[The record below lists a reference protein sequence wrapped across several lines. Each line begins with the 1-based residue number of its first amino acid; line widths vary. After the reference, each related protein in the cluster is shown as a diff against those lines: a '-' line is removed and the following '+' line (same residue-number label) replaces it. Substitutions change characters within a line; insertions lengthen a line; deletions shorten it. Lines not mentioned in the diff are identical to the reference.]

1 MKLLVIQT
9 AIILCLLCCG
19 INCSTLCVVSDASSV
34 ASSGKHC
41 INTTKNITL
50 AFVTFNNYSRRYST
64 ILVEGQH
71 KLLPSLSNTFYNVTN
86 LDIIGQNS
94 AEITCNTGAGLA
106 FIGSAHIV
114 IKNIRFIGCGAV
126 HNGTSKANNLLLF
139 WPLSASL
146 YFLKCVN
153 ITMDSIIISDSDGF
167 GVQIYA
173 TVGFNTV
180 KNSIFTNNGN
190 SQQYGGGVHIEFPYC
205 YPTSK
210 HLCVSNYSDYYKMNS
225 TYIIINCIFEDN
237 NALIPNASITTYNK
251 PYNKSH
257 VSFGR
262 GGGLSFVLK
271 GEAKNN
277 KIVLNN
283 CTFSNNS
290 ALFGGGL
297 YIQLLDEAQHNV
309 VIVNN
314 SLFNMNRALHVGG
327 GAKVNILSFS
337 NSSFQFNDVHFSHC
351 HFNNN
356 SAMEIAGGLSLLATK
371 EQRFV
376 FPTNVFLIDSTQF
389 FANKAQYGAALDLS
403 TWPSLTGIT
412 VQPEL
417 SSCNFTDNLITTK
430 LGRVVGSGTVYLSD
444 ITVNL
449 YDSIIFKHNN
459 GSAVVASGSVV
470 SFKDN
475 CSANFTENTGISGG
489 ALSLFAHSYI
499 VVGKRTTFSF
509 INNVAST
516 LGGAIFAFFA
526 GERTFLSSRDCFLRY
541 YDVNIGPYKWLTHFY
556 FRNNTANKQ
565 HNSIYATSLLA
576 CAWGMDRGVP
586 NTLDI
591 QKNVFCWN
599 STYRWIYKTD
609 NLTLDKCH
617 NQIATAPAN
626 FSSEVVNISVVPGM
640 STHFSLTAF
649 DAQND
654 TIKDNLYFLSSQSDD
669 VIIEGNYDYIS
680 TTTIKLKKA
689 SKDVT
694 NGTVIL
700 QTLSPHIIQS
710 ILNVTFKDC
719 SLGLQFQNETCKC
732 PNNSKAFHG
741 FAKCYRDSKVELQR
755 GYWIGNYKK
764 DNVSDIIVVAQ
775 CYYCNN
781 NASTTELDGGFLPVK
796 HLACKDNREGFLC
809 SECRDGTAPAINTDD
824 SQCVECNGV
833 NAGGILYLITHFIF
847 TTIIFFVILF
857 TNFALT
863 SGKLAAVT
871 LFAQMFVVILGD
883 IDLYTAD
890 IVQSHKLANGL
901 HQFYRFIYGLFNLDF
916 FLVFPPRCLGPNLNS
931 AQVLA
936 LLYIPATYPLFLVLA
951 TYIVFKLENRWACL
965 QLISENTIQR
975 IRPIRDAIDKRKHQ
989 ENMDKKVSLAQKIWN
1004 AIATATLLS
1013 YTKITIMTYY
1023 LLTPVLLWDKD
1034 NKIQGIRMYFYAKNG
1049 AFTPEFTIPAL
1060 IIGLYVLSFPF
1071 FLLLFFYEEDLS
1083 NRMLHNLED
1092 SQPSQCEDE
1101 IRIER
1106 TKPRFLNH
1114 LLYAYQRD
1122 YKRVKSPNSLAK
1134 PNEDDNKCFK
1144 CFKNHWQIRMGRFW
1158 KWESLRNDFRWVPGA
1173 YFFVRIFLLSA
1184 RLGAFSFAIQY
1195 IIQIIICSVTA
1206 ILVVFFQPY
1215 RKSWMNKLD
1224 ASVFQIMVMILSISL
1239 YQYYLVVAGS
1249 GLSMWGFVF
1258 QYFLISL
1265 PLLYL
1270 VSLVVNSIWK
1280 SHWCNKMGKSLK
1292 LKWCPKN
1299 GKIKQI
1305 NLNDFAENE
1314 EEEKC
1319 LNAQFYDVG
1328 HTFVK

>member
-1 MKLLVIQT
+1 MKLLVVQT

-19 INCSTLCVVSDASSV
+19 INCSTLCVVSDALSV
-34 ASSGKHC
+34 ASSRIAC
-41 INTTKNITL
+41 DNTTSNITF
-50 AFVTFNNYSRRYST
+50 AFILFNDHSDQYST
-64 ILVEGQH
+64 IVVVGQH
-71 KLLPSLSNTFYNVTN
+71 KLLPSLSTTFHNVTN
-86 LDIIGQNS
+86 LHIIGQNS
-94 AEITCNTGAGLA
+94 SEITCNTGAGLA
-106 FIGSAHIV
+106 FIDSANIV

-126 HNGTSKANNLLLF
+126 HYGTSKVNDVFPL
-139 WPLSASL
+139 LSASL

-173 TVGFNTV
+173 TVGFNTI
-180 KNSIFTNNGN
+180 KNSLFINNGN

-205 YPTSK
+205 YPTSE
-210 HLCVSNYSDYYKMNS
+210 HLCVSNYSDYYKINS
-225 TYIIINCIFEDN
+225 TYNIIDCIFEDN
-237 NALIPNASITTYNK
+237 NALTPNASITTYIK
-251 PYNKSH
+251 PYNESH

-271 GEAKNN
+271 GAAKNN
-277 KIVLNN
+277 KIFLDNL
-283 CTFSNNS
+283 TFSNNS

-309 VIVNN
+309 VTVNN
-314 SLFNMNRALHVGG
+314 SLFDMNKALHVGG
-327 GAKVNILSFS
+327 GVKVNILSFS

-371 EQRFV
+371 EQCYIFLM
-376 FPTNVFLIDSTQF
+376 NVFSIDSTQF
-389 FANKAQYGAALDLS
+389 FANKARYGAALDLS

-412 VQPEL
+412 VQVEA
-417 SSCNFTDNLITTK
+417 SNCNFIDNFITTK

-459 GSAVVASGSVV
+459 GSAIVASGSVV

-499 VVGKRTTFSF
+499 VVGKHTTFSF
-509 INNVAST
+509 INNVART

-541 YDVNIGPYKWLTHFY
+541 YDANVGPYEWLTHFY

-565 HNSIYATSLLA
+565 HNSIYATSLLG
-576 CAWGMDRGVP
+576 CAWGMDNGVSDI
-586 NTLDI
+586 LDI

-599 STYRWIYKTD
+599 STNRWIYETD
-609 NLTLDKCH
+609 KLTLDECH

-654 TIKDNLYFLSSQSDD
+654 TIKNNLYFLSSQSDD

-732 PNNSKAFHG
+732 PNNSKAFHS
-741 FAKCYRDSKVELQR
+741 FVKCYKDSKVELQR

-781 NASTTELDGGFLPVK
+781 NASTTELDGDFLPVNS
-796 HLACKDNREGFLC
+796 LSCKDNREGFLC
-809 SECRDGTAPAINTDD
+809 SECINGTAPAINTDD
-824 SQCVECNGV
+824 FQCVKCNGV
-833 NAGGILYLITHFIF
+833 NAGGVLYVITHFIV

-916 FLVFPPRCLGPNLNS
+916 FLIFPPRCLGPNLNS

-965 QLISENTIQR
+965 QLISERTVRR
-975 IRPIRDAIDKRKHQ
+975 IRPIRDAIDEKGHQ
-989 ENMDKKVSLAQKIWN
+989 ENMEEKVSIATKIWN
-1004 AIATATLLS
+1004 ATATATLLS
-1013 YTKITIMTYY
+1013 YTKITIITFY
-1023 LLTPVLLWDKD
+1023 LLTPVELWDKD
-1034 NKIQGIRMYFYAKNG
+1034 NYVQSIHMYFYPNKK

-1071 FLLLFFYEEDLS
+1071 FLLLFFYEEDLT
-1083 NRMLHNLED
+1083 NRTLSNLED

-1122 YKRVKSPNSLAK
+1122 YKCVKSPNSLAK
-1134 PNEDDNKCFK
+1134 QNEDGNKCFK
-1144 CFKNHWQIRMGRFW
+1144 CFKKHWQIRMGRFW
-1158 KWESLRNDFRWVPGA
+1158 KWQSLRNDFRWAPGA

-1206 ILVVFFQPY
+1206 ILVLFFQPY

-1249 GLSMWGFVF
+1249 GLSVWGLWF
-1258 QYFLISL
+1258 QHFLISL

-1270 VSLVVNSIWK
+1270 ISLVVISIWK
-1280 SHWCNKMGKSLK
+1280 SHWCK
-1292 LKWCPKN
+1292 LKCYAKDGKN
-1299 GKIKQI
+1299 KQI
-1305 NLNDFAENE
+1305 NLTNFEENG
-1314 EEEKC
+1314 EKEQC
-1319 LNAQFYDVG
+1319 LNSPYYVAEDAV
-1328 HTFVK
+1328 VN

>member
-1 MKLLVIQT
+1 MKLLVVQV
-9 AIILCLLCCG
+9 AIVLCLLCCG
-19 INCSTLCVVSDASSV
+19 INSSTLCVVSNSTSFPD
-34 ASSGKHC
+34 SSGIAC
-41 INTTKNITL
+41 DITTNDITF
-50 AFVTFNNYSRRYST
+50 AFILFNDDSDKYST
-64 ILVEGQH
+64 IFVEGQH
-71 KLLPSLSNTFYNVTN
+71 NLLSSLSNTFRGVTN
-86 LDIIGQNS
+86 LLIIGENS
-94 AEITCNTGAGLA
+94 AEIACNLRAGLA
-106 FIGSAHIV
+106 FIESANIV
-114 IKNIRFIGCGAV
+114 IKNIQFFGCGAV
-126 HNGTSKANNLLLF
+126 QNGTSKVNDVFHL
-139 WPLSASL
+139 LSASL

-153 ITMDSIIISDSDGF
+153 ITLDSVTISDSDGF

-173 TVGFNTV
+173 TVGFNII
-180 KNSIFTNNGN
+180 KNSHFTNNGN
-190 SQQYGGGVHIEFPYC
+190 SPHHGGGVHIEFPYC
-205 YPTSK
+205 FPTSEYT
-210 HLCVSNYSDYYKMNS
+210 CVSNYSDYYKMNAV
-225 TYIIINCIFEDN
+225 YNIIDCTFEN
-237 NALIPNASITTYNK
+237 NYALTPNARITTYIK
-251 PYNKSH
+251 PYNESH
-257 VSFGR
+257 ISFGR

-271 GEAKNN
+271 GAAKNN
-277 KIVLNN
+277 KIVLDN

-297 YIQLLDEAQHNV
+297 YIDLLDETQHNIV
-309 VIVNN
+309 TVNN
-314 SLFNMNRALHVGG
+314 SSFHMNQAIHVGG
-327 GAKVNILSFS
+327 GAKVNFLSFS
-337 NSSFQFNDVHFSHC
+337 NLSYQFNNVCFSHC
-351 HFNNN
+351 NFNNN
-356 SAMEIAGGLSLLATK
+356 SAIEIAGGLSLLATK

-376 FPTNVFLIDSTQF
+376 FPTNAFSIDSTQF
-389 FANKAQYGAALDLS
+389 SANKAQYGAALDLS
-403 TWPSLTGIT
+403 TWPSLTGMT

-417 SSCNFTDNLITTK
+417 SNCNFTDNLITTK

-459 GSAVVASGSVV
+459 GSAIVASGSVV

-499 VVGKRTTFSF
+499 VVGKHTTFSF

-541 YDVNIGPYKWLTHFY
+541 YDANIGPYEWLTHFY

-576 CAWGMDRGVP
+576 CAWGMDNGVP

-599 STYRWIYKTD
+599 STDRWIYKTD
-609 NLTLDKCH
+609 NLTLDECH

-654 TIKDNLYFLSSQSDD
+654 TIKNNLYFLSSQSDD
-669 VIIEGNYDYIS
+669 VIIERNYDYIS

-796 HLACKDNREGFLC
+796 HLSCKDNREGFLC

-824 SQCVECNGV
+824 FQCVECNGV
-833 NAGGILYLITHFIF
+833 DAGGVSYVISHFIF

-936 LLYIPATYPLFLVLA
+936 LLYIPATFPLFLVLA
-951 TYIVFKLENRWACL
+951 TYIVFKLETKWACCT
-965 QLISENTIQR
+965 LISERTFRR
-975 IRPIRDAIDKRKHQ
+975 ILLIRNCIDREQHQ
-989 ENMDKKVSLAQKIWN
+989 ENIDKKVSCAQKIWN
-1004 AIATATLLS
+1004 TTATFTLLS
-1013 YTKITIMTYY
+1013 YTKITIVTFY
-1023 LLTPVLLWDKD
+1023 LLTPVHMWDKD
-1034 NKIQGIRMYFYAKNG
+1034 NNVRGIRMYFYANEK

-1060 IIGLYVLSFPF
+1060 IIGLYVLIFPF
-1071 FLLLFFYEEDLS
+1071 FLLLFFYEEDLANQRICS
-1083 NRMLHNLED
+1083 LEE
-1092 SQPSQCEDE
+1092 SLTSQCEDE
-1101 IRIER
+1101 IRIEKA
-1106 TKPRFLNH
+1106 KPRFLNH

-1134 PNEDDNKCFK
+1134 QNKDDNKCFK

-1158 KWESLRNDFRWVPGA
+1158 KWQSLRNDFRWVPGA

-1249 GLSMWGFVF
+1249 GLSVWGFWF
-1258 QYFLISL
+1258 QHFLILL
-1265 PLLYL
+1265 PLLYFIFL
-1270 VSLVVNSIWK
+1270 VGNSIRKSHLFYKKWESLKEKLKKLKFRGQKCEEIEDDFFHVEYELVV
-1280 SHWCNKMGKSLK
+1280 
-1292 LKWCPKN
+1292 KN
-1299 GKIKQI
+1299 DSQSV
-1305 NLNDFAENE
+1305 NL
-1314 EEEKC
+1314 
-1319 LNAQFYDVG
+1319 
-1328 HTFVK
+1328 